1 MANQKLFLSRSQ
13 LAEFLNDFEKIKQF
27 EELFRVASTISEQP
41 DAADVTINSGNADA
55 AINSLSSQ
63 ISVLESGGSL
73 DFNHA
78 YKLTSNTDFVDYID
92 FLSFSAFVR
101 QKRRLG
107 WNDRNKTL
115 IFGMDDVAMQN
126 VGFVNFILIANN
138 TGSTIT
144 KGTVVGFLN
153 NASNSVLEVFPFVAN
168 GTFQNTSFC
177 GVLNEDVLDGG
188 EGNCLTYGPIEGI
201 NTTGASVSETWVVG
215 DLLYANPSVA
225 GAYTNVKPSLQSN
238 IIPVGF
244 VVSVDSTNGVLM
256 IRPVLDQTK
265 YYGQFTKTTAQA
277 PTAVNVENQI
287 TFQNTDASY
296 GVAIGAPVSRIVIS
310 NNGLYK
316 IDARVQLLSTNGSA
330 KDVKVWIK
338 KNNVAVP
345 GSARVVSFA
354 NNNFSGDVVISSVLQ
369 MNTNDFFE
377 LCFSTN
383 NINITVQTVGVALPS
398 PQAPGCILVVN
409 QV

>member
-1 MANQKLFLSRSQ
+1 MANQRLFLSRSQ

-27 EELFRVASTISEQP
+27 EELFRVASTIAEQP
-41 DAADVTINSGNADA
+41 EALDITISSGNAES
-55 AINSLSSQ
+55 AINSLGSQ

-73 DFNHA
+73 DFNQA
-78 YKLTSNTDFVDYID
+78 YKLISNTDFVDYID
-92 FLSFSAFVR
+92 FLAFSSFVR

-115 IFGMDDVAMQN
+115 IFGMDDINMQN
-126 VGFVNFILIANN
+126 IGFVNFILVANN
-138 TGSTIT
+138 SGATIT
-144 KGTVVGFLN
+144 KGTVVGFSNL
-153 NASNSVLEVFPFVAN
+153 ASNSVLQVFPFTAN
-168 GTFQNTSFC
+168 GSLPNTSFC
-177 GVLNEDVLDGG
+177 GVLNEDIVDGG
-188 EGNCLTYGPIEGI
+188 EGNCLVYGVIDGLD
-201 NTTGASVSETWVVG
+201 TTGSLVSESWAVG
-215 DLLYANPSVA
+215 DLLYASPSIA
-225 GAYTNVKPSLQSN
+225 GAYTKIKPSLQNNS
-238 IIPVGF
+238 IPIGF
-244 VVSVDSTNGVLM
+244 VVSVDATNGVLM
-256 IRPVLDQTK
+256 VRPVLDQTK

-277 PTAVNVENQI
+277 PTSVNVENQI

-296 GVAIGAPVSRIVIS
+296 GVTIGSPVSRIVIS

-316 IDARVQLLSTNGSA
+316 IDARVQFLSTNGTS

-345 GSARVVSFA
+345 GSARILSFT
-354 NNNFSGDVVISSVLQ
+354 NNNFTGEVVISSILQ
-369 MNTNDFFE
+369 MNANDFFE

-383 NINITVQTVGVALPS
+383 NINITVQTVGVVLPS